1 MNMQKFCHNC
11 GKQVVVGAKF
21 CNECGTSLSSLANS
35 PTPAPTAK
43 PTTTARPG
51 QFTPFAVGR
60 DDDDDDS
67 YLDRLEHVEIR
78 QSELQVEIVKDRPL
92 GESVGA
98 LVAQALQGAAPIS
111 EPARPAQYT
120 NNEVFLKDF
129 RQEAGTSR
137 RENQPQNPT
146 S

>member
-11 GKQVVVGAKF
+11 GKQLVVGAKF
-21 CNECGTSLSSLANS
+21 CNECGTSLSSLANT
-35 PTPAPTAK
+35 PTPAP
-43 PTTTARPG
+43 PTKAPRPG

-67 YLDRLEHVEIR
+67 YLDKLEHVDIR
-78 QSELQVEIVKDRPL
+78 QSELHVEIIKDRPL

-98 LVAQALQGAAPIS
+98 LVAQALQGAAPTID
-111 EPARPAQYT
+111 PARPAQYT
-120 NNEVFLKDF
+120 DNEVFLKDF

-137 RENQPQNPT
+137 RENQSQNPT